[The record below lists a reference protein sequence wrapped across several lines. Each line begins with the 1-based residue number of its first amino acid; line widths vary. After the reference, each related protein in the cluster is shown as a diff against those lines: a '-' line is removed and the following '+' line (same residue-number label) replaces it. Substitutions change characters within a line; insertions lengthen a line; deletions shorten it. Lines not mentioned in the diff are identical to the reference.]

1 MTFRVSD
8 QNDVDEDHNDDDDDD
23 DNDGGADVEVDDGW
37 LSVRVIGHRPSPPQC
52 FASSNLSLS
61 VAIPT
66 FSCPRH
72 FSLPF
77 PAFSNSSLIV
87 ASDASSLSSP
97 YQKL

>member
-1 MTFRVSD
+1 MVVFNYD
-8 QNDVDEDHNDDDDDD
+8 DDNDDDGDDD
-23 DNDGGADVEVDDGW
+23 DVDNDGGAEVEVDGGW

-72 FSLPF
+72 FF
-77 PAFSNSSLIV
+77 IAFSSF
-87 ASDASSLSSP
+87 
-97 YQKL
+97 YQLVVVCCH